1 MTDTGTISQA
11 QKDYAKFIA
20 AQRKKC
26 ASTFATERKQFRTG
40 REAIGALGE
49 IVFADHYLL
58 EHPGVT
64 LLGSAEH
71 NALLGDVNIYQIKTT
86 DCTNDVVSLI
96 VPGVEIDR
104 YPNSPFVLVQL
115 LLPDTYNLVGW
126 LYGWQIADLAWQ
138 HVEHDDNSGG
148 SHWVK
153 SYKLWTM
160 ADLPTS

>member
-20 AQRKKC
+20 AQRKEC
-26 ASTFATERKQFRTG
+26 ASTFASDRKKFRTG

-71 NALLGDVNIYQIKTT
+71 NALLGVCACAALTT
-86 DCTNDVVSLI
+86 
-96 VPGVEIDR
+96 R
-104 YPNSPFVLVQL
+104 YLQACRVAVRLANSRA
-115 LLPDTYNLVGW
+115 G
-126 LYGWQIADLAWQ
+126 LA
-138 HVEHDDNSGG
+138 
-148 SHWVK
+148 
-153 SYKLWTM
+153 
-160 ADLPTS
+160 ARRA

>member
-1 MTDTGTISQA
+1 VTDTGTISQA

-20 AQRKKC
+20 AQRKEC
-26 ASTFATERKQFRTG
+26 ASTFASDRKQFRTG

-71 NALLGDVNIYQIKTT
+71 NALLGDVDIYQVKTT

-96 VPGVEIDR
+96 VPGER
-104 YPNSPFVLVQL
+104 WSL
-115 LLPDTYNLVGW
+115 T
-126 LYGWQIADLAWQ
+126 
-138 HVEHDDNSGG
+138 
-148 SHWVK
+148 
-153 SYKLWTM
+153 
-160 ADLPTS
+160 

>member
-20 AQRKKC
+20 AQRKEC
-26 ASTFATERKQFRTG
+26 ASTFASDRKQFRTG

-71 NALLGDVNIYQIKTT
+71 NALCQQ
-86 DCTNDVVSLI
+86 
-96 VPGVEIDR
+96 
-104 YPNSPFVLVQL
+104 QL
-115 LLPDTYNLVGW
+115 RVFILR
-126 LYGWQIADLAWQ
+126 I
-138 HVEHDDNSGG
+138 HVR
-148 SHWVK
+148 K
-153 SYKLWTM
+153 R
-160 ADLPTS
+160 ARC